1 MVVIGVKTKQCGCS
15 ISLTHSLSLS
25 FGVDSRVDGGDEA
38 ADMNGSMRN
47 RGYSSDSDDSD
58 NGDDPVDAPEVGI
71 GRQKRLSSTLQSKK
85 RKKKRRLMRD
95 AFSLLDD
102 EAMVDDDD
110 PEEVY
115 DEESKLRETE
125 LTAFE
130 KEAHE
135 RVRRRQEMGSTWADN
150 IAMRAEARAKVS
162 AANALPPQTSTSEG
176 RYGNGYDREMSQ
188 NRGGNTMHPPRR
200 KHAQMFHASVRP
212 KPSVNDS
219 KLFLIKCTPRK
230 ENMIVMSLMNKT
242 IALQREQGEPTIKSA
257 IATGTSGVIYIE
269 ADAEPDVRHI
279 TSGMHGLY
287 HGSLMMVPLKDMTAV
302 LEPKANRKLPV
313 EPNIYVRLR
322 RRPYKDDLA
331 YVERLVNFG
340 EKVLVRY
347 IPRIDI
353 SALSL
358 TPEQRKSRGNVRPP
372 QRWFNALEVDNAG
385 GLTER
390 RKFPVTGES
399 MDWFDGNFFRNG
411 YAVKEMSLAMVRS
424 TEVHPTLDEL
434 TKFRSSKAQDSV
446 DEIEDDEG
454 EGGEGSMRKK
464 AGADAQELILK
475 ELQQIHEREGG
486 RQTNRDRL
494 FAKGDNVLVIA
505 GDLKDLTGK
514 IVEVI
519 AGGRGGS
526 EGTVVRVQPFDE
538 EVMNEIVDVLACD
551 VTKQVAVGA
560 HVRVIEGMYAGETG
574 TVVNVKE
581 GEGGPLAS
589 TAVVMTDMSAKEI
602 QVLVAHLQE
611 TLAVAQGL
619 DNLQG
624 YELYDLITLGA
635 NEVAC
640 ITGVGREDL
649 EVVTTGGNVRRVKPE
664 EARGKRN
671 ATSSRSMALD
681 AEQNTLRCGNVVNII
696 EGRHI
701 KSVGTIKHMHRAVLF
716 MHSRTHQSNSGIFVV
731 RARSCVL
738 AGNKRGASQLTGTG
752 YVSNVGEQ
760 KDNILRDSRNRH
772 DELLGQTVKL
782 IKGQYKGHAGMV
794 RECLETTVKVELA
807 TKQKTI
813 TVDRDKIRPVG
824 NKFGLYSQQEESSAL
839 GGEEARFFSAQTPMH
854 GAQTPMHG
862 AQTPMHGSQT
872 PMHGTQTPLHGA
884 RTPLY
889 GSQPSYSAA
898 RMPLHAPPTPG
909 HGDSW
914 RPQESDVM
922 DWGSSNTGGFS
933 EMGTGSGGAGS
944 GGYTEWDDNVS
955 GGTGPTTILG
965 SGGQSSLSSTA
976 GVGSFGGNTGNVHQS
991 TSDGGFG
998 IDNWRM
1004 GGHNHDP
1011 SSTVSQYSGN
1021 SRGSGEYTPFTA
1033 GGTSKT
1039 SSLIQGA
1046 PLWGQPGMVVMDKL
1060 SKREGHVV
1068 DASSSGLTLRMGD
1081 GVTRSVHADQV
1092 TAVRAQKGNRIRII
1106 KGEHEGL
1113 EGRVAAVDGVDVV
1126 VKVDGGAGIE
1136 SFYVSEIAKLA

>member
-1 MVVIGVKTKQCGCS
+1 MSGLKQSDVVVVCFA
-15 ISLTHSLSLS
+15 THSLSLS
-25 FGVDSRVDGGDEA
+25 LGVDSRVDGDDEA
-38 ADMNGSMRN
+38 AGMNGSMRY
-47 RGYSSDSDDSD
+47 RGYSSDSDR
-58 NGDDPVDAPEVGI
+58 DDPVDAPKVGRI
-71 GRQKRLSSTLQSKK
+71 GKQKRLPSTLHSKK
-85 RKKKRRLMRD
+85 KKKKRRLMGNE
-95 AFSLLDD
+95 FSLLDD

-110 PEEVY
+110 LEEAY

-150 IAMRAEARAKVS
+150 IAMRAEARAKAS
-162 AANALPPQTSTSEG
+162 AAAIALSSRTSTSEG
-176 RYGNGYDREMSQ
+176 RYGTGYNKGETSQ
-188 NRGGNTMHPPRR
+188 NRGEESIMHPPRR
-200 KHAQMFHASVRP
+200 KHAQMFHHAPVRP
-212 KPSVNDS
+212 KPSVNDP
-219 KLFLIKCTPRK
+219 KLFLMKCTPRK

-242 IALQREQGEPTIKSA
+242 ITLLREQGEPTIKSA

-269 ADAEPDVRHI
+269 ADAEPTVRHI
-279 TSGMHGLY
+279 TNGMHGLY

-302 LEPKANRKLPV
+302 LEPKANKKLPV
-313 EPNIYVRLR
+313 EINTYVRLR
-322 RRPYKDDLA
+322 RQPYKDDLA

-353 SALSL
+353 SALNL
-358 TPEQRKSRGNVRPP
+358 TAEQKKSRGNVRPP

-399 MDWFDGNFFRNG
+399 MDWFNGNFFRNG
-411 YAVKEMSLAMVRS
+411 YAVKEMSLAMVR
-424 TEVHPTLDEL
+424 TTDVHPTLDEL
-434 TKFRSSKAQDSV
+434 TKFRSNTAQDGV
-446 DEIEDDEG
+446 DEIEDDDG
-454 EGGEGSMRKK
+454 EGGEENMRKK
-464 AGADAQELILK
+464 TGADAQELILK
-475 ELQQIHEREGG
+475 ELQQIQEREGG
-486 RQTNRDRL
+486 RQADRERL
-494 FAKGDNVLVIA
+494 FAKGDNILVIA

-526 EGTVVRVQPFDE
+526 DGTVVRVQPFDE

-551 VTKQVAVGA
+551 VTKKVAVGA

-589 TAVVMTDMSAKEI
+589 TAVVMTDISAKEI
-602 QVLVAHLQE
+602 QVLVSHLQE

-624 YELYDLITLGA
+624 YELYDIITLGA
-635 NEVAC
+635 SEVAC

-649 EVVTTGGNVRRVKPE
+649 EVVTTGGNVQRVKPE
-664 EARGKRN
+664 EARGKKN

-681 AEQNTLRCGNVVNII
+681 AEQNTLRCGNVVNLI
-696 EGRHI
+696 EGRYI
-701 KSVGTIKHMHRAVLF
+701 KSVGTIKHMHRAFLF
-716 MHSRTHQSNSGIFVV
+716 IHSRTHQSNSGIFVV

-738 AGNKRGASQLTGTG
+738 AGNKRGTSQLTGTG

-824 NKFGLYSQQEESSAL
+824 DKHGLFSQQEESSAL
-839 GGEEARFFSAQTPMH
+839 GGGEAGFFSARTPMH
-854 GAQTPMHG
+854 GGQTPIHG
-862 AQTPMHGSQT
+862 GQTPMHGSQT
-872 PMHGTQTPLHGA
+872 PMHGAQ
-884 RTPLY
+884 TPLY
-889 GSQPSYSAA
+889 GAQSSYGAA
-898 RMPLHAPPTPG
+898 RTPLHAPPTPG

-914 RPQESDVM
+914 RPKESDVM
-922 DWGSSNTGGFS
+922 DWDSSNTGGFS
-933 EMGTGSGGAGS
+933 EMGGGSGGGAGS
-944 GGYTEWDDNVS
+944 GGYTEWDDNVEG
-955 GGTGPTTILG
+955 GGTGRTTILG
-965 SGGQSSLSSTA
+965 SGGQSSISSTA
-976 GVGSFGGNTGNVHQS
+976 GVGPFGGNLYQS
-991 TSDGGFG
+991 MSDGGGFG
-998 IDNWRM
+998 VDNNWRM

-1021 SRGSGEYTPFTA
+1021 TRRSGEYTPFTTD
-1033 GGTSKT
+1033 GTSKT

-1060 SKREGHVV
+1060 SKREGHVI

-1092 TAVRAQKGNRIRII
+1092 TAVRPQKGNRIRII

-1113 EGRVAAVDGVDVV
+1113 EGKVAAVDGVDVV

>member
-1 MVVIGVKTKQCGCS
+1 MSLSGLEQKQCGWS
-15 ISLTHSLSLS
+15 VFLSLS
-25 FGVDSRVDGGDEA
+25 FDVDSRIDGGDEA
-38 ADMNGSMRN
+38 ADLNGSMRS
-47 RGYSSDSDDSD
+47 RGYSSDSADSD
-58 NGDDPVDAPEVGI
+58 DGDDPVHVPKVGS
-71 GRQKRLSSTLQSKK
+71 GRQKRLSSALQSKK
-85 RKKKRRLMRD
+85 KRKKLMKD

-102 EAMVDDDD
+102 EAEVDDDD
-110 PEEVY
+110 PEDVY

-150 IAMRAEARAKVS
+150 IAKRAEARAKMS
-162 AANALPPQTSTSEG
+162 AAMAAPSRTSASER
-176 RYGNGYDREMSQ
+176 RYSDGYDREMSHI
-188 NRGGNTMHPPRR
+188 RGENAMHPPRR
-200 KHAQMFHASVRP
+200 KHTQMSHASVRP
-212 KPSVNDS
+212 KPSVNDP
-219 KLFLIKCTPRK
+219 KLFMIKCTPRK
-230 ENMIVMSLMNKT
+230 EDMMVMSLMNKA
-242 IALQREQGEPTIKSA
+242 IVLQREQGEPTIKSA

-269 ADAEPDVRHI
+269 AEAEPDVRRV
-279 TSGMHGLY
+279 TSSMHGLY
-287 HGSLMMVPLKDMTAV
+287 HSSLMMVPLKDMTTV
-302 LEPKANRKLPV
+302 LEPKANRKRPV
-313 EPNIYVRLR
+313 APNTYVRLR
-322 RRPYKDDLA
+322 RWPYKDDLA

-353 SALSL
+353 SALNL
-358 TPEQRKSRGNVRPP
+358 TPEQRKARGNVRPP
-372 QRWFNALEVDNAG
+372 QRWFSALEIDNAG
-385 GLTER
+385 GVTER

-399 MDWFDGNFFRNG
+399 MDWFDGSFFRNG
-411 YAVKEMSLAMVRS
+411 FAVKEVSLAMVRS
-424 TEVHPTLDEL
+424 TEVQPTLDEL
-434 TKFRSSKAQDSV
+434 TKFRSNKADDRV
-446 DEIEDDEG
+446 DEVEDDEG
-454 EGGEGSMRKK
+454 EDGEGNRRKK
-464 AGADAQELILK
+464 AGADAQELILQ
-475 ELQQIHEREGG
+475 ELQQIHEKEGR
-486 RQTNRDRL
+486 RQISRDHL

-519 AGGRGGS
+519 AGGRGDS
-526 EGTVVRVQPFDE
+526 EDIVVRVQPFDE

-551 VTKQVAVGA
+551 ITKQVTVGA

-574 TVVNVKE
+574 TVVTVKE

-589 TAVVMTDMSAKEI
+589 TAVVLTDMSAKEI

-649 EVVTTGGNVRRVKPE
+649 EVVTSGGNVRRVKPE

-671 ATSSRSMALD
+671 AISSRSMALD
-681 AEQNTLRCGNVVNII
+681 AEQNTIRCGNVVNII
-696 EGRHI
+696 EGRYI
-701 KSVGTIKHMHRAVLF
+701 RSVGTIKHMHRAVLF
-716 MHSRTHQSNSGIFVV
+716 IHSRTHQSNSGIFVV

-738 AGNKRGASQLTGTG
+738 AGNKRDGSQLTGTG

-760 KDNILRDSRNRH
+760 KDNVLRDSRNMH

-813 TVDRDKIRPVG
+813 TVDRDKLKPVG
-824 NKFGLYSQQEESSAL
+824 NKFGLYSQQEESSAFG
-839 GGEEARFFSAQTPMH
+839 GGEAPFFSAQTPMH
-854 GAQTPMHG
+854 GGQTPMHG
-862 AQTPMHGSQT
+862 GQTPMHGSQT
-872 PMHGTQTPLHGA
+872 PMHGSQTPLHGSQTPLHGA
-884 RTPLY
+884 QTPLY
-889 GSQPSYSAA
+889 GSQPSYGAA

-909 HGDSW
+909 HSESW

-933 EMGTGSGGAGS
+933 EMGRESGGAGS

-965 SGGQSSLSSTA
+965 SGGQSSLSSITA
-976 GVGSFGGNTGNVHQS
+976 VGSFGGNMGN
-991 TSDGGFG
+991 G
-998 IDNWRM
+998 
-1004 GGHNHDP
+1004 
-1011 SSTVSQYSGN
+1011 
-1021 SRGSGEYTPFTA
+1021 
-1033 GGTSKT
+1033 K
-1039 SSLIQGA
+1039 
-1046 PLWGQPGMVVMDKL
+1046 
-1060 SKREGHVV
+1060 
-1068 DASSSGLTLRMGD
+1068 ASNPIC
-1081 GVTRSVHADQV
+1081 
-1092 TAVRAQKGNRIRII
+1092 K
-1106 KGEHEGL
+1106 EHHH
-1113 EGRVAAVDGVDVV
+1113 
-1126 VKVDGGAGIE
+1126 
-1136 SFYVSEIAKLA
+1136 